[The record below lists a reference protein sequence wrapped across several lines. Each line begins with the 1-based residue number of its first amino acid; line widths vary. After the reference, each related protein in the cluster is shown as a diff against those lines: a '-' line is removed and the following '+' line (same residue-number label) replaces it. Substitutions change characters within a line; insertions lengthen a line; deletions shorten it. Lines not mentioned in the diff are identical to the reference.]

1 MASLG
6 ARETRDSGRLLRRE
20 RAFGVVVA
28 AGRDPRGFTAAG
40 SGVDGPGTPFVTLD
54 ADGGTGA
61 GSGAAVPAASP
72 TEAVGAL
79 AALAALAGTAC
90 FVAR

>member
-1 MASLG
+1 MASRG

-20 RAFGVVVA
+20 RAFGVLVA
-28 AGRDPRGFTAAG
+28 AGRDSIGFTAGG

-54 ADGGTGA
+54 ADGGAGA

-72 TEAVGAL
+72 TGAVG
-79 AALAALAGTAC
+79 ALAALAGTAC